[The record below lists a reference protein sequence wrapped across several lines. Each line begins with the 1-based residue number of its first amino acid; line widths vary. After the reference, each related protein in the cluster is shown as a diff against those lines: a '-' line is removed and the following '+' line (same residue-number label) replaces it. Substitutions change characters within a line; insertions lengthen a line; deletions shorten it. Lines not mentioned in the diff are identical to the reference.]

1 MKIGTNTISN
11 QNAMQVVEAGQ
22 RAILAGDC
30 VIDLSG
36 VLRCDTAAIACIL
49 AWMRTAHA
57 NGRKLQLVAVPNDLQ
72 SLAKLYG
79 VHALIN
85 GA

>member
-1 MKIGTNTISN
+1 MKIGIDTISN

-22 RAILAGDC
+22 SAILAGDC
-30 VIDLSG
+30 VIDFSG
-36 VLRCDTAAIACIL
+36 VRRCDTAAVACVL

-57 NGRKLQLVAVPNDLQ
+57 HGRKLQLLAVPAELQ

-79 VHALIN
+79 VLPLIDSE
-85 GA
+85 